1 MKSIF
6 LFGPFIGSLLWE
18 FFRFAPYM
26 IYIKK
31 KNPKCQIAVLTRQE
45 RFDLYG
51 KYVNYL
57 VPLKLKGDDVKKQRR
72 FKLDGYDLKLYR
84 KLTFQFHKM
93 YSKRF
98 DIKKHFFPDI
108 IDYRYK
114 IRWQFPRKE
123 MDYNFLPRSENDLLI
138 KKIFSKKPFILIIQQ
153 NDKFISEISRHM
165 IKNKLTKKYNIIVYG
180 NYKSNNTYNINDI
193 DIGKESSQ
201 LGILI
206 EIIRK
211 SKLVIGPKC
220 DLTHLSILLKTP
232 IVTWGNK
239 SGIDLLNPLKT
250 KISIYNRIPSADQL
264 SNQIIKEL
272 GRRENETD
280 YNCI

>member
-1 MKSIF
+1 MKNII
-6 LFGPFIGSLLWE
+6 LFGPFVGSLMWE

-26 IYIKK
+26 VHIRN
-31 KNPKCQIAVLTRQE
+31 KNPQCQIAVLTRQE

-51 KYVNYL
+51 RYVNYL
-57 VPLKLKGDDVKKQRR
+57 VPLKLKEDNIKKQRR
-72 FKLDGYDLKLYR
+72 FKLDGYDLKSYK
-84 KLTFQFHKM
+84 KLTFQFHEM
-93 YSKRF
+93 YLKRF
-98 DIKKHFFPDI
+98 NIQKHFFPDI
-108 IDYRYK
+108 SDYRYK

-123 MDYNFLPRSENDLLI
+123 MDYNFCPRSENDLLI
-138 KKIFSKKPFILIIQQ
+138 KKIFPKKPFILIIQP
-153 NDKFISEISRHM
+153 NNKFISEISRHM

-180 NYKSNNTYNINDI
+180 DYKSKNIYNINDI
-193 DIGKESSQ
+193 DIVKGSSQ
-201 LGILI
+201 LGVLI

-232 IVTWGNK
+232 IITWGNK
-239 SGIDLLNPLKT
+239 SDIGLLNPLKT
-250 KISIYNRIPSADQL
+250 KISIYNKMPSTDQL